1 MAIKLTVNTN
11 DAVTLNVAGAESV
24 GLSAEP
30 YIVVDRTIVYDG
42 SYEWTPTDEIQTIE
56 IAGKKAIDH
65 IKINPVPQNYG
76 LITWNGSTL
85 TVS

>member
-11 DAVTLNVAGAESV
+11 DSVALNVAGAESV
-24 GLSAEP
+24 GLSAEA
-30 YIVVDRTIVYDG
+30 YIAVDHTVVYDG

-65 IKINPVPQNYG
+65 IKINSIPSNYG
-76 LITWNGSTL
+76 LITWDGSTI

>member
-11 DAVTLNVAGAESV
+11 DAVTLNVAGTESV

-76 LITWNGSTL
+76 LITYDGSGIR
-85 TVS
+85 VS